1 MPFFGKLG
9 SMQLHRLSQAAA
21 SKSFPDGEAI
31 VQQGGPGDAMYI
43 IEHGRCSASVEGVGT
58 VQSYFPGDF
67 FGELARGAR
76 SAWVVALAPCAL
88 LALLQGAVALSRR
101 LR

>member
-1 MPFFGKLG
+1 MPFGISAARGTNSPACSLAIMFVGLFIVPPLIWLTGRALFGPY
-9 SMQLHRLSQAAA
+9 AN
-21 SKSFPDGEAI
+21 
-31 VQQGGPGDAMYI
+31 GGLF
-43 IEHGRCSASVEGVGT
+43 SLW
-58 VQSYFPGDF
+58 GDF

>member
-1 MPFFGKLG
+1 LFGPY
-9 SMQLHRLSQAAA
+9 AN
-21 SKSFPDGEAI
+21 
-31 VQQGGPGDAMYI
+31 GGLF
-43 IEHGRCSASVEGVGT
+43 SLW
-58 VQSYFPGDF
+58 GDF

>member
-1 MPFFGKLG
+1 MPNTDAAPARGLPGRVKLY
-9 SMQLHRLSQAAA
+9 AAA
-21 SKSFPDGEAI
+21 ILVGLFVVPPLIWLTGRALFGPYAN
-31 VQQGGPGDAMYI
+31 GGLF
-43 IEHGRCSASVEGVGT
+43 SLW
-58 VQSYFPGDF
+58 GDF